1 MRYYTSLILSATTYI
16 FETRYFSTH
25 TELIKYCTLIHRIPN
40 PYKKT
45 VKMPMYFDVSHGK
58 RETVDEAMATAL
70 TAPLV
75 ESAEP
80 VEGFCLSNKSY
91 TRAGAEAVAKA

>member
-1 MRYYTSLILSATTYI
+1 MKEATSHL
-16 FETRYFSTH
+16 
-25 TELIKYCTLIHRIPN
+25 KN
-40 PYKKT
+40 KN
-45 VKMPMYFDVSHGK
+45 MPMYFDVSHGK

-70 TAPLV
+70 MAPLV

-91 TRAGAEAVAKA
+91 TRAGAAAVAKA